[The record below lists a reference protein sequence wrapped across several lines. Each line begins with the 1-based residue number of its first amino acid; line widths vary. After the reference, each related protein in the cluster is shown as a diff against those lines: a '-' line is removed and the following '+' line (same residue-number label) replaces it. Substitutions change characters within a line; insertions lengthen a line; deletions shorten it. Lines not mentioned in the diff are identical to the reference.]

1 MYLNSTVIHK
11 EVLGVKAALKELLS
25 SVEETLSKVL
35 GYFKFS
41 SKRNDKFE
49 LVKLTDT
56 TKVTYKLVQYS
67 KIRWL
72 SLTKCKPSEKS
83 PV

>member
-1 MYLNSTVIHK
+1 M
-11 EVLGVKAALKELLS
+11 EAALKELPS
-25 SVEETLSKVL
+25 FVEETVSKVI

-41 SKRNDKFE
+41 SKLNDKFQQ
-49 LVKLTDT
+49 LVKLTDP

-72 SLTKCKPSEKS
+72 SLNKCVNRVRNLLSDLNQ
-83 PV
+83 